1 MKRIFFSLALTG
13 LVLILG
19 SCEKNTKVNPSGNVT
34 TELVT
39 ITAPYS
45 GLEVGY
51 AFDVEVEFS
60 DEVKPV
66 EIIADDN
73 VHPYIIADVVNGVLR
88 IRLQDNLDINGSV
101 TLKAN
106 ITTEMIKDFSASGAS
121 LIDVL
126 DTIQADQS
134 SIYLSGASNFTA
146 ALTSA
151 TLRAN
156 LSGASLLNLS
166 GELTDFDLV
175 CSGASIVGG
184 FEMEAANLD
193 TDLSGAS
200 IVRLTVT
207 DQIDITASGASIL
220 YFEGGAAINSSNLS
234 GGSQIISSK

>member
-1 MKRIFFSLALTG
+1 MRTVYFPLVITG
-13 LVLILG
+13 LVLFLS
-19 SCEKNTKVNPSGNVT
+19 SCEKDTKVNPSGNVT
-34 TELVT
+34 TEFVT
-39 ITAPYS
+39 ISTPYS

-51 AFDVEVEFS
+51 AFDVKVEFS

-73 VHPYIIADVVNGVLR
+73 VQPYIIVDVVNEVLR

-106 ITTEMIKDFSASGAS
+106 ITAEMIKDFSASGAS

-126 DTIQADQS
+126 DTISADNV

-146 ALTSA
+146 KLEAA
-151 TLRAN
+151 TLLAN
-156 LSGASLLNLS
+156 LSGASFLSLS
-166 GELTDFDLV
+166 GELTDFDLM